1 MTTRQQGSALV
12 LSLIILLVM
21 TMIGITALST
31 STLEEK
37 MAANDRNQRVAFQT
51 AEAALA
57 EGERVVASLNKDFF
71 KEEGLK
77 GKFEDEEQAGY
88 IGIGNEEGALDSG
101 WEPGVDCVAA
111 TVQSY
116 NSTKPPCFKVEEIGF
131 ILPIEP
137 QEYRPS
143 QSMKQLSRI
152 TAYGADANDQTNVT
166 VQSYHL
172 LELFN

>member
-57 EGERVVASLNKDFF
+57 EGEEEVAPHRIYLGELKEKF
-71 KEEGLK
+71 KGDTGYYEG
-77 GKFEDEEQAGY
+77 
-88 IGIGNEEGALDSG
+88 GALDSG
-101 WEPGVDCVAA
+101 WEAGVDCIAA

-116 NSTKPPCFKVEEIGF
+116 NSPRPPCFKVEEIGF

-137 QEYRPS
+137 PEYPS
-143 QSMKQLSRI
+143 QVIHQISRI
-152 TAYGADANDQTNVT
+152 TAYGADASDQTNVT
-166 VQSYHL
+166 VQSYYR
-172 LELFN
+172 LELTN